1 MDFKFCPKCKTEKY
15 ISDFSPDKTT
25 KSGFSS
31 WFDTPHAFR
40 RGEYQYLNMQPMW
53 SEENIAKGNRY

>member
-31 WFDTPHAFR
+31 WFDTPPPL
-40 RGEYQYLNMQPMW
+40 GVVSINT
-53 SEENIAKGNRY
+53 